1 MIDKI
6 IELASKLYSKSYVEL
21 FATDLKDYSN
31 KELQEIYATLLADSK
46 VQHIDSTSKYWLLN
60 NTTC

>member
-1 MIDKI
+1 MIEKI

-21 FATDLKDYSN
+21 FAIELKDYSN
-31 KELQEIYATLLADSK
+31 KELKEAYETLLADSK
-46 VQHIDSTSKYWLLN
+46 VQHIDNASKQWLLN